1 MSSSSPKNPY
11 LFPTLVKA
19 TLIVLF
25 VGTVSIVFYFYGLP
39 YIEGKVN
46 EDIQGQEYQE
56 RLIKAYEKFKETTTA
71 LPTTTTT
78 SSPKIDPIQTVSQ
91 DFPAPR
97 LLKSLG
103 ENIAF
108 LNIKSKRLQAESNNV

>member
-19 TLIVLF
+19 TLIILF

-56 RLIKAYEKFKETTTA
+56 RLMKAYEKFKETTTA

>member
-11 LFPTLVKA
+11 LIPTLVKA
-19 TLIVLF
+19 TLIVLI
-25 VGTVSIVFYFYGLP
+25 VGTVSTVFYFYGLP

-46 EDIQGQEYQE
+46 EDIQGQESYE
-56 RLIKAYEKFKETTTA
+56 RLMKAYEKFKASTTA
-71 LPTTTTT
+71 LPTTTPT
-78 SSPKIDPIQTVSQ
+78 SSPKIDPIQPVPQ
-91 DFPAPR
+91 GFQAPN

-108 LNIKSKRLQAESNNV
+108 LSTKSKRLQGESNNV